1 VKRLM
6 VSIKRSKQLKNRY
19 EVIDED
25 TSILW
30 VKKNGKEI
38 KTLISTKYI
47 DTIMNFNWFIMGQTA
62 TQQGYVGF
70 SRRIKGRTIYYKLHR
85 LILEVEDEKVFVD
98 HINRDRFDNRKCN
111 LRIATRS
118 ENSRNMSKQ
127 KLTKHKYKGIRITNS
142 GKFECTIFVNG
153 KPIYLGCFLTELEA
167 VKVYDENAA
176 LYHGEFAATNV
187 GLGLITEEKLRSVK
201 LNKHSAHKRKNVW
214 YSNYAGVSREKNSN
228 KNPWR
233 AYITFK
239 GKHIRLGGFK
249 TEEEAALAYDKKAR
263 ELFGSVAKLNFPDI
277 IKKETKE

>member
-1 VKRLM
+1 MKNLM

-19 EVIDED
+19 EILDED

-30 VKKNGKEI
+30 VKKNGNQI
-38 KTLISTKYI
+38 KTLISTEYI
-47 DTIMNFNWFIMGQTA
+47 DIIMNFNWFIMGQTA

-70 SRRIKGRTIYYKLHR
+70 SRRIKGRTVYYKLHR
-85 LILEVEDEKVFVD
+85 LILGVEDEKVFVD

-118 ENSRNMSKQ
+118 ENSRNISKQ
-127 KLTKHKYKGIRITNS
+127 KLTKSKYKGVRMTSS
-142 GKFECTIFVNG
+142 GKFECTIFVRG

-167 VKVYDENAA
+167 VKVYDENAI

-187 GLGLITEEKLRSVK
+187 DLGLITEEELMDVE
-201 LNKHSAHKRKNVW
+201 LNKHNTHKRKNVW

-263 ELFGSVAKLNFPDI
+263 ELFGNAAKVNFPDTI
-277 IKKETKE
+277 YQETKE